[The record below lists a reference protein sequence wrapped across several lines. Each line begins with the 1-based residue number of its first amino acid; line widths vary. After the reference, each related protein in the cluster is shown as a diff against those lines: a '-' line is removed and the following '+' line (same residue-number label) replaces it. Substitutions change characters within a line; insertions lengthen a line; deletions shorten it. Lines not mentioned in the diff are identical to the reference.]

1 MTTSTIQE
9 AKTEL
14 GKTTAK
20 TLLFFFVGV
29 PVAIFLFVAV
39 FVFL

>member
-1 MTTSTIQE
+1 MTTNIQE

-20 TLLFFFVGV
+20 TMLFFFVGV
-29 PVAIFLFVAV
+29 PLAIFLLAGLFVA
-39 FVFL
+39 L